1 MEKIVFQGTNS
12 DHPLIV
18 SDQYPLRSLR
28 FTGESR
34 QSCINV
40 HEPHVLQLAYTRWMM
55 SALLFSGPPK
65 RILLLGLG
73 GGALVHFLLHNHP
86 HLQIDV
92 VEKSEKVIELARKYF
107 GLPFQKHLH
116 IHTQDAESY
125 CHRLKKT
132 PTTRFDHILIDIFDA
147 DAMAPSMNQQ
157 NFYSDLC
164 MLLTKKG
171 VLAANLWGAN
181 KTEFTRARKA
191 MQVGCNRHVLQLKV
205 PEKGNIICLG
215 FRQLITRQ
223 VLSQARNKIP
233 ASEQQYGLPFR
244 RYWKRLLLDNPILF
258 FRLLMP

>member
-1 MEKIVFQGTNS
+1 MEQIVFQGKNN

-28 FTGESR
+28 FTGKSR
-34 QSCINV
+34 QSCINLQ
-40 HEPHVLQLAYTRWMM
+40 EPHILQLAYTRWMM
-55 SALLFSGPPK
+55 SALLFSGLPN

-73 GGALVHFLLHNHP
+73 GGALVHFLVHHHP

-92 VEKSEKVIELARKYF
+92 VEKSKTVIELARNHF
-107 GLPFQKHLH
+107 GIPDRKQLH
-116 IHTQDAESY
+116 IHHLDAESF
-125 CHRLKKT
+125 C
-132 PTTRFDHILIDIFDA
+132 TTSMAAATRYNLILIDIFDA